1 MIFIYFHIFPKQIIL
16 CTSLT
21 ILIPMFVSVTIKD
34 RNVEKSHWIF
44 NLLTAPIRPIYL
56 HHKLVLARCIRSQI
70 LQGNNGLLES
80 MFHENTKNIIAI
92 ETELSRH
99 TRLQQGLETIYQ
111 LATSLILL
119 FYAQSKTRT
128 SQGFIQQINE

>member
-1 MIFIYFHIFPKQIIL
+1 
-16 CTSLT
+16 
-21 ILIPMFVSVTIKD
+21 MFVSVTIKD